1 MKTIG
6 ECVCY
11 SLCWPTAC
19 SALCCWGP
27 MLAPPS
33 PVIWRMSLMIDCLST
48 AAGKDTGRESEN
60 RPGWLFCRSSRI
72 SSSSLDCKHT
82 REFLKFRFPISLWN
96 HDDTYKKICL
106 SRSSFWCFLDARENI
121 FLYITYQCTLSYIM
135 ALFYMHIVKSQ
146 GLVS

>member
-1 MKTIG
+1 MCENTHSYKNPAVRVQYADPHVRGKSEVYFGLQMKTVG

-33 PVIWRMSLMIDCLST
+33 PVICRMSLMIDCLST

-60 RPGWLFCRSSRI
+60 RPG
-72 SSSSLDCKHT
+72 
-82 REFLKFRFPISLWN
+82 
-96 HDDTYKKICL
+96 
-106 SRSSFWCFLDARENI
+106 
-121 FLYITYQCTLSYIM
+121 
-135 ALFYMHIVKSQ
+135 
-146 GLVS
+146 